1 MKKWLIICFTIC
13 LVFLFASCSNSTGSS
28 QKYNR
33 SDYGQADYIADQ
45 FGTNSDEVNNIAN
58 ALGRA
63 MR

>member
-1 MKKWLIICFTIC
+1 MKKCLIICFIIC
-13 LVFLFASCSNSTGSS
+13 LILLVVSCSKSTGSS
-28 QKYNR
+28 QNYNY

-63 MR
+63 MK